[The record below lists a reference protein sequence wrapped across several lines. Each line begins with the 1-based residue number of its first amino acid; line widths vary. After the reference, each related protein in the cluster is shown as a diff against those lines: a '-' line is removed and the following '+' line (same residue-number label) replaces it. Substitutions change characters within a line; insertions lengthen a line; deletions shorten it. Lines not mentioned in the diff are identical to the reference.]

1 MIKMFQQKKSFRT
14 SLSKRV
20 ILQKFHN
27 IHQPSANEYTYQ
39 NLCPSPVTRC
49 GLTTQCRHCRVFNES
64 SEDGD
69 YSHYTKQQ
77 PLNMSRN

>member
-20 ILQKFHN
+20 ILQKFQK

-39 NLCPSPVTRC
+39 NLCPSSVTRC
-49 GLTTQCRHCRVFNES
+49 GLTAQCRHCRVFNES